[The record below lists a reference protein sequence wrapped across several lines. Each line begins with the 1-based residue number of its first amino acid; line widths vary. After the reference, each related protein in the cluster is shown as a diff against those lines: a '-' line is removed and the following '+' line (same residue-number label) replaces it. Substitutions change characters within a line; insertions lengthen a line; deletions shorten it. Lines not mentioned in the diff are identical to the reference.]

1 VVTICTTSLTFS
13 NSAFCPHSVFMC
25 FVWIWEQTA
34 IISLY
39 SVNWLVFITETV
51 CVYCAV
57 RTGSSKD
64 IAFRYWQQTVLLAA
78 TQKHIRM
85 CSPGRFISKHV
96 AEVSVAL
103 QWTSSGCRSVFATSS
118 DWLHNDVEI
127 LFLVCRDSA
136 SVDLS
141 EFHFINKFSYK
152 KMSSGENMPFAR
164 DGFHES
170 NGVVAIDSSHIC
182 F

>member
-1 VVTICTTSLTFS
+1 
-13 NSAFCPHSVFMC
+13 MC

-39 SVNWLVFITETV
+39 STNWLVFVIETE

-57 RTGSSKD
+57 RTGSSKA
-64 IAFRYWQQTVLLAA
+64 IAFRHWQQTVLLAA
-78 TQKHIRM
+78 TQKHIWM

-103 QWTSSGCRSVFATSS
+103 QWTSSGCRSVLADSS
-118 DWLHNDVEI
+118 DWLRKDVEI

-141 EFHFINKFSYK
+141 ELRFINKFSSK
-152 KMSSGENMPFAR
+152 KISSGENMPFAR
-164 DGFHES
+164 DGCHGS
-170 NGVVAIDSSHIC
+170 NGVVAIDWSNIC
-182 F
+182 L